1 MVFFCDMDPLQTPP
15 PKCDI
20 CHKKNGFFLKA
31 SLTNA
36 WIFKNV
42 HPLHDGWIP
51 KSQAARDELNFLG
64 K

>member
-1 MVFFCDMDPLQTPP
+1 MSEFVRIFPSILLFMTFTQLVIT
-15 PKCDI
+15 
-20 CHKKNGFFLKA
+20 
-31 SLTNA
+31 LTNA

-51 KSQAARDELNFLG
+51 ESQAARDELNFLG

>member
-1 MVFFCDMDPLQTPP
+1 MSEFVRIF
-15 PKCDI
+15 PKI
-20 CHKKNGFFLKA
+20 LLIT
-31 SLTNA
+31 LTNA

-42 HPLHDGWIP
+42 HPLYDSWIP